1 MIPTKEQLDEIIL
14 SLCDPKGKEFGA
26 NMQQQVLPMLR
37 VAKTSDV
44 TKSLCE
50 ALAPI
55 MVASITLGGMNLA
68 PTLAVLSIGFQMGQ
82 RFSARYG
89 VEHGVD
95 PFLDFMKSMDPD
107 KKELP

>member
-82 RFSARYG
+82 RFSARYPSEP
-89 VEHGVD
+89 VAD
-95 PFLDFMKSMDPD
+95 PFVEFMKQLDGEKGES
-107 KKELP
+107 